1 MAASFGSTINGSL
14 ENALRTGAARADAA
28 TGAASQGVGAA
39 QEGLARALGI
49 GDEIRGELGSADS
62 LASQAAKIVNGADA
76 DIEAMRS
83 LVPQIGTQV
92 EGITGSAD
100 VLSRLADA
108 LTQKSGDVAAYAPTV
123 AGLGSDLLSRVG
135 IFDDLGGK
143 VTETA
148 EGLKPH
154 STALADLAEHLF
166 GHGHEMLGRSGKVL
180 DQAQGL
186 LDLDENSSPMAAE
199 FVNLLRAVHPDT
211 MAARA
216 GADAQSASDS
226 AYKQLLRGISR
237 SGGSLTSGNA
247 LSLERSHKAAL
258 ATLKASAMTRG
269 RNLGYD
275 KQESYLK
282 DVAALANTLLGTGT
296 SMFNSGI
303 EAESQSASARKAA
316 ADVEAQMGSLFTNA
330 AQIFGMGNDAITG
343 AGSLYTKAADIEKGA
358 ADVLGM
364 AASAESASAGARAQ
378 AISGINTQAGI
389 YKDAVSAQLGQAS
402 ALNETARTWQNS
414 AAMLNSYLS
423 NLNNA
428 NSQVVGAYGTLANA
442 FLQAA
447 DYYAKAG
454 SIEVSA
460 NNGGGGGDWSSS
472 PSKSTTTS
480 EEPAA
485 TGTWVDLT
493 HGKASHADGA
503 VWAWDP
509 NAPAAPAGE

>member
-1 MAASFGSTINGSL
+1 MAASFGSTINESL

-28 TGAASQGVGAA
+28 TGAASQGVSAA
-39 QEGLARALGI
+39 QQGLAAALGI
-49 GDEIRGELGSADS
+49 GDEIRGKLGSADS

-92 EGITGSAD
+92 AGISGSAD
-100 VLSRLADA
+100 ILSQLADA
-108 LTQKSGDVAAYAPTV
+108 LTQKSGDVAAYAPVV
-123 AGLGSDLLSRVG
+123 AGLGGDLLSRVG

-143 VTETA
+143 VTDAA

-154 STALADLAEHLF
+154 SAALTELAEHLF
-166 GHGHEMLGRSGKVL
+166 GHGHEMLGRSGTVL

-186 LDLDENSSPMAAE
+186 LNLDENSSPMAAE
-199 FVNLLRAVHPDT
+199 FVNLLRSVHPDT

-226 AYKQLLRGISR
+226 SYQQLLRTIAR

-247 LSLERSHKAAL
+247 LALQRQHKTAL

-282 DVAALANTLLGTGT
+282 DVASLANTLLGTGT

-343 AGSLYTKAADIEKGA
+343 AGSLYTKASDIEKGA

-364 AASAESASAGARAQ
+364 AASAENASANARAQ
-378 AISGINTQAGI
+378 AISGVKTEADI
-389 YKDAVSAQLGQAS
+389 YNNAVSAQLGQAG

-460 NNGGGGGDWSSS
+460 NNGGGGGGWSSS
-472 PSKSTTTS
+472 PSKSS
-480 EEPAA
+480 SSDEPEP
-485 TGTWVDLT
+485 TGAWVDLT

-509 NAPAAPAGE
+509 NAPAVPAGE